1 LNNEKALRP
10 EHEVAV
16 RTQQIIDLEEVLST
30 LTPEELSMVAEFVST
45 LRVEHTP
52 AP

>member
-1 LNNEKALRP
+1 MKNEKTLCSEQEVALR
-10 EHEVAV
+10 
-16 RTQQIIDLEEVLST
+16 TQKIIDLEEVLAT

-45 LRVEHTP
+45 LRAEHTP